1 MTYEVTITDR
11 SGYVFR
17 NAFATIDE
25 VREFMARATLVLL
38 PGETLS
44 FVVL

>member
-1 MTYEVTITDR
+1 MNYEVTITSAD
-11 SGYVFR
+11 GHVFR
-17 NAFATIDE
+17 TAHATIDE
-25 VREFMARATLVLL
+25 VREFMKHAALVLL

>member
-1 MTYEVTITDR
+1 MNYEVTITRAD
-11 SGYVFR
+11 GYIFR
-17 NAFATIDE
+17 TTHATIDD
-25 VREFMARATLVLL
+25 VREFMKHAALVLL